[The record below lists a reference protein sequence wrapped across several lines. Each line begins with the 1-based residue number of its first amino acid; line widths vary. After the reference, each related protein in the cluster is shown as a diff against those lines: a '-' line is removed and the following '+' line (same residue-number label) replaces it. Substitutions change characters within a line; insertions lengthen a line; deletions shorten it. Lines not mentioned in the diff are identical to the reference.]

1 MNRTEFIAELTAAI
15 RDLSKDDVARV
26 LEYYGEMIDERV
38 EDGMSESEAV
48 AALGSVDA
56 IAAQIMKDIPRERNT
71 LPEHYGQRAAAG
83 SERAANETYTVEEPF
98 NSLDVRLIAA
108 DVRILNARDGETRIE
123 TSGDESVGET
133 VEVRDGVL
141 TVVQEAPRRQNVKFG
156 GILTGIL
163 DGIFCGGGRVTV
175 FLSDRQWDSV
185 RISTKSGDVEAQ
197 DFRARTVKIST
208 KSGDV
213 DARHLDVAER
223 VETESLSGD
232 VRLETMQAGEI
243 AVRSISGDLE
253 LDGLCARSVSAGTT
267 SGDVEI
273 GDTVVDGMLN
283 AETTSGD
290 VELERSD
297 ARELRLVSTSGDVD
311 GTLLSPKEFFAHST
325 TGDVSVPES
334 RNGAGRC
341 DVRTVSG
348 DVSIR
353 IAP

>member
-71 LPEHYGQRAAAG
+71 LPEHYGQHAAAG

-108 DVRILNARDGETRIE
+108 DVRILNSRDGETRIE

-163 DGIFCGGGRVTV
+163 DVYAVTLV
-175 FLSDRQWDSV
+175 MPVCIPHKECRKYEQDHEQCNSGPHSSPLGSIPSFLFL
-185 RISTKSGDVEAQ
+185 K
-197 DFRARTVKIST
+197 
-208 KSGDV
+208 
-213 DARHLDVAER
+213 
-223 VETESLSGD
+223 
-232 VRLETMQAGEI
+232 
-243 AVRSISGDLE
+243 
-253 LDGLCARSVSAGTT
+253 
-267 SGDVEI
+267 
-273 GDTVVDGMLN
+273 
-283 AETTSGD
+283 
-290 VELERSD
+290 
-297 ARELRLVSTSGDVD
+297 
-311 GTLLSPKEFFAHST
+311 
-325 TGDVSVPES
+325 
-334 RNGAGRC
+334 
-341 DVRTVSG
+341 
-348 DVSIR
+348 
-353 IAP
+353 